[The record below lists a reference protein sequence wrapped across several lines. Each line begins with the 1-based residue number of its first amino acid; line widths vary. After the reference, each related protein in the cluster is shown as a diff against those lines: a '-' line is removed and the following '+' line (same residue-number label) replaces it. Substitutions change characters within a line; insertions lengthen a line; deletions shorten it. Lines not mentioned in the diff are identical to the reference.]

1 MRYPPRPRTYSQAA
15 AGVVQ
20 RRGDRAEVEGDH
32 RAVPGRLL
40 FCTVEGDVTSDGPYA
55 WTEADHGPF
64 EFGAAVAL
72 VKGCSPARA
81 LDVLGARRATQV
93 APARAMRDWAAQQDY
108 QHYGTAVEAGE
119 VSGWTVVIELNGYQA
134 TLPEPLEALSDDGE
148 AVVIYQNVN
157 GLASFQYAKN
167 GTIVRAL
174 DPLLPELSQMGEPLP
189 EERGIAFPG
198 ENGELHPM
206 PRLGGCSHIAHSASM
221 AEIAAPPR
229 VTSSGR
235 LVKPGACEG
244 RGGERG
250 HRRAT
255 TRTTL

>member
-40 FCTVEGDVTSDGPYA
+40 FCTVEGDVTSDDPYA

-134 TLPEPLEALSDDGE
+134 TLPEPLEALPDDGE

-206 PRLGGCSHIAHSASM
+206 PGAFLLAERLTGIRLTESDLSEPGDRIAVGIH
-221 AEIAAPPR
+221 PD
-229 VTSSGR
+229 
-235 LVKPGACEG
+235 
-244 RGGERG
+244 
-250 HRRAT
+250 
-255 TRTTL
+255 